1 MHLTTFVLLV
11 ADRARETCKHIQAA
25 FYEMHEKLQDQPKDI
40 EKLTEMTEFLASLS
54 ARSAEL
60 QEAIDEMVAMH
71 PNPNPNPNPSPN
83 PNPNPN
89 P

>member
-1 MHLTTFVLLV
+1 MTLTLTLTL
-11 ADRARETCKHIQAA
+11 ALA
-25 FYEMHEKLQDQPKDI
+25 QDTPKDI
-40 EKLTEMTEFLASLS
+40 EKLTEMNELLASLPER
-54 ARSAEL
+54 AAEL
-60 QEAIDEMVAMH
+60 QLAIDEMVAMH